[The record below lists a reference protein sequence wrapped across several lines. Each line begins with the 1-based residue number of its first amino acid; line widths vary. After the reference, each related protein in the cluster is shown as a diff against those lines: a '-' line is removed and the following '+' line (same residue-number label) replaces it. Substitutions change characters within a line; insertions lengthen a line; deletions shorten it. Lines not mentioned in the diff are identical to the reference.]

1 MIERIRG
8 KLLAVDDEGLTVET
22 GGIAWRVCVPTAVIA
37 RMNALLEG
45 TGGTPTVALPTH
57 LLVRPDNWQLFG
69 FAAEDERALFRE
81 LLGISGVG
89 PRLAMSVLSHLT
101 TAEIRHAVA
110 AREARVFESVPGIGK
125 RTAARLVLELSGKL
139 ASEALAPPGPGEAG
153 ATRDAIDA
161 LAALGVG
168 RPEALTLVRAAMAAR
183 PETGERAAALVAEA
197 LRLRQTRG

>member
-8 KLLAVDDEGLTVET
+8 KLLAVDGEGLTVET
-22 GGIAWRVCVPTAVIA
+22 GGIAWRVCVPTTLLAH
-37 RMNALLEG
+37 MNALLEG

-69 FAAEDERALFRE
+69 FAAEGERTLFRE

-101 TAEIRHAVA
+101 PAEIYRAVS

-139 ASEALAPPGPGEAG
+139 ASDAVTPAVPGEAD

-168 RPEALTLVRAAMAAR
+168 RPEALTLVRAALAAR
-183 PETGERAAALVAEA
+183 PESGERAAALVAEA
-197 LRLRQTRG
+197 LRLRRTRS

>member
-22 GGIAWRVCVPTAVIA
+22 GGIAWRVCVPKDVLTH
-37 RMNALLEG
+37 MHALLEG
-45 TGGTPTVALPTH
+45 TGATPTVALPTH

-69 FAAEDERALFRE
+69 FAGDEERALFRV

-101 TAEIRHAVA
+101 LSEIRSAVE
-110 AREARVFESVPGIGK
+110 AREARVFESVPGVGK

-139 ASEALAPPGPGEAG
+139 ASDAVSAFTPGEADV
-153 ATRDAIDA
+153 TRDAIDA

-168 RPEALTLVRAAMAAR
+168 RPEALTLVRAAWAAR
-183 PETGERAAALVAEA
+183 PESGERAAALVAEA
-197 LRLRQTRG
+197 LRLRRTRS